1 LLASHHG
8 QAEHDGMG
16 LTWLSFVS
24 GRAGTCL
31 TCILDFRDFF
41 YATRSLDTPLK
52 ISNAAINNNKQDS
65 SF

>member
-1 LLASHHG
+1 M
-8 QAEHDGMG
+8 HDGMDG
-16 LTWLSFVS
+16 IDMVVVCFRSV
-24 GRAGTCL
+24 GGTCL